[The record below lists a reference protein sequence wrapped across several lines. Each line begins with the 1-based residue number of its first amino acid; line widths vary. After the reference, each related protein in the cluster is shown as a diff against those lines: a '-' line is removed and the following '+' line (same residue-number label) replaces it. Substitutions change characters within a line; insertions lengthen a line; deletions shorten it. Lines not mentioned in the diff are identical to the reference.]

1 MSNFLIAVG
10 FVVIAFIGSRII
22 ALVQNKKD
30 GDGAGYS
37 KQRPVTQK
45 TQKDDRSD
53 LFIPRPSTL
62 SQAAPTPP
70 RFNSAFEEI
79 DLTIYEHVAWLKLMR
94 DPELWHVAVQA
105 ALAYSDDP
113 HNFVPWV
120 VQQQELDRSTGGW
133 IFLWLEGSLYLKGE
147 NAFYH
152 SFSGDDYIN
161 DVFSK
166 LTSRSETMGFSQ
178 NSIGLGSGFE
188 PERQKCLRLIAKGKV
203 ATGRMAP
210 HNLLDAPYPPA
221 RAIRGI
227 DNVEGVICF

>member
-1 MSNFLIAVG
+1 MSNLLIAAG
-10 FVVIAFIGSRII
+10 FLVIAFIGSRLIV
-22 ALVQNKKD
+22 LVQNKKE
-30 GDGAGYS
+30 GDDAGHS

-70 RFNSAFEEI
+70 RFNSPFEEI
-79 DLTIYEHVAWLKLMR
+79 DLTIYEHVEWLKLMR
-94 DPELWHVAVQA
+94 DPELWHVATQA
-105 ALAYSDDP
+105 ALAYTDDP

-120 VQQQELDRSTGGW
+120 VGQKELDRSTGGW
-133 IFLWLEGSLYLKGE
+133 IFLWLEGSLYLKGKIE
-147 NAFYH
+147 FYH

-178 NSIGLGSGFE
+178 NSIGLEAGFE
-188 PERQKCLRLIAKGKV
+188 PERQKCLHLIAEGKV
-203 ATGRMAP
+203 AAGRIVP
-210 HNLLDAPYPPA
+210 HNLLSAPYPPA
-221 RAIRGI
+221 QPISGI
-227 DNVEGVICF
+227 DNIEGVICF